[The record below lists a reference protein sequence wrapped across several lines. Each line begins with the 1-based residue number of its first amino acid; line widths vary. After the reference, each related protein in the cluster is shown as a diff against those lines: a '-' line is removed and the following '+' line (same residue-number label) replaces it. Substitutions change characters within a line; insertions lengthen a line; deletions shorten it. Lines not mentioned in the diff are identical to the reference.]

1 MSNVSGPHSRELK
14 KRLASAREA
23 LAAGDGAGARC
34 LTREALAL
42 DDTSYDAWVF
52 DGKAAFFCGDVRDA
66 LKSYKVAAEI
76 RDDHPAARRGAV
88 EAAEHLVKQSSL
100 DSSPESVAESTR
112 VLADALREALRLPAD
127 EKQLTPAR
135 RVAWTEALAKA
146 CEASGN
152 HAEARERWTCLVT
165 RARGSE
171 TCESVNIN
179 VDALPEKSTRSLESL
194 AIPEPSVVARA
205 LEGAARCALAEEE
218 ASSRAEEDRAEQAV
232 RSTTIASPA
241 DVRAARADAAK
252 KQAAKKNPALERA
265 VRALLD
271 AEACATTENPLG
283 AALLARGARAFDATL
298 DAAMARR
305 AAARLDLAAGADAA
319 GAAALE
325 TL

>member
-1 MSNVSGPHSRELK
+1 MSVVSGPHSKELK

-52 DGKAAFFCGDVRDA
+52 DGKASFFCGDVQNA

-88 EAAEHLVKQSSL
+88 EAAERLVEQSSL
-100 DSSPESVAESTR
+100 DSSSPSESVAESTR

-135 RVAWTEALAKA
+135 RVLWTEALAKA
-146 CEASGN
+146 CEAGGN

-171 TCESVNIN
+171 TCENVNI
-179 VDALPEKSTRSLESL
+179 
-194 AIPEPSVVARA
+194 AR
-205 LEGAARCALAEEE
+205 RCASREEY
-218 ASSRAEEDRAEQAV
+218 A
-232 RSTTIASPA
+232 
-241 DVRAARADAAK
+241 
-252 KQAAKKNPALERA
+252 
-265 VRALLD
+265 
-271 AEACATTENPLG
+271 
-283 AALLARGARAFDATL
+283 
-298 DAAMARR
+298 
-305 AAARLDLAAGADAA
+305 
-319 GAAALE
+319 
-325 TL
+325 